1 MRSLGISLL
10 VVGLA
15 AGCATVARGP
25 SELTLDEKI
34 GQLFVYVA
42 RGGFKNEESAEWRAL
57 VHQVRDNQIGSIAWA
72 SGSSAME
79 TAFFTRKLQEMSRV
93 PLLVSADL
101 EAGPGMRF
109 LDTTSWP
116 WPMAVAAAGD
126 PDLARQEGQAVAEE
140 ARALG
145 LNQIYAPVADVNDN
159 PANPVINVRSFGE
172 DPADVARYVAAY
184 VEGVQSRGVIATVK
198 HFPGHGNAV
207 TDSHRSLP
215 VSEKSAEDL
224 NQTELVPFRAAIA
237 AGVGAVMTGH
247 LALPRIDPSPAPPRL
262 GGELENPFTQD
273 PADVTRAGTVPASL
287 SPAITG
293 LLRGELGFRGL
304 ILTDALDM
312 GGIVDHYAAAESAVR
327 AILAGA
333 DQALKSPDTDAAV
346 AGVRQAVE
354 SGRIS
359 RSRLEESVRRVL
371 EAKSR
376 VGAPA
381 PDPDRIFRTVD
392 QPSHRAL
399 SEEIARRSLT
409 LLREENGVLPL
420 TPARR
425 VLFVALTDSAPHPGD
440 DLAIALKASLG
451 APAERMTVNTRST
464 PADQQAVL
472 DAAARADVVLLALF
486 VHLESGRGSIALP
499 DSGVQLAHE
508 LLAAS
513 RPVAVLS
520 FGSPYLVSE
529 FPEMK
534 TCVLAWGGQPDAQTA
549 LARAL
554 VGQAAMTGRTPVTIP
569 GIAARGAGIRKEAT
583 RGGAGSGGRP

>member
-1 MRSLGISLL
+1 VRSALTLLL

-15 AGCATVARGP
+15 AGCATVARAP
-25 SELTLDEKI
+25 AELTLDEKI

-57 VHQVRDNQIGSIAWA
+57 VHQVRDNHVGSIAWA
-72 SGSSAME
+72 SGSTAME

-116 WPMAVAAAGD
+116 WPMALAAAGD
-126 PDLARQEGQAVAEE
+126 PDLARREGQAVAEE

-172 DPADVARYVAAY
+172 DPPDVARYVAAY
-184 VEGVQSRGVIATVK
+184 VEGAQSRGVIATVK
-198 HFPGHGNAV
+198 HFPGHGSAV

-215 VSEKSAEDL
+215 VSDKNAEDL
-224 NQTELVPFRAAIA
+224 NRTDLIPFRAAIA

-247 LALPRIDPSPAPPRL
+247 LALPQIDPTPAPPRL
-262 GGELENPFTQD
+262 GGELENPFTHD
-273 PADVTRAGTVPASL
+273 PADVTQAGTVPASL

-304 ILTDALDM
+304 VVTDALDM

-333 DQALKSPDTDAAV
+333 DQVLKSPDTDAAV

-359 RSRLEESVRRVL
+359 RARLDESVRRVL

-376 VGAPA
+376 VGDPA

-392 QPSHRAL
+392 EPKHRAL

-409 LLREENGVLPL
+409 LLREENGALPL

-425 VLFVALTDSAPHPGD
+425 VLLVALTDSAPHPGD
-440 DLAIALKASLG
+440 DLANALKPLLG
-451 APAERMTVNTRST
+451 APPERMTVNNRST
-464 PADQQAVL
+464 PAEKQAVL
-472 DAAARADVVLLALF
+472 DAAARADVILLALF

-513 RPVAVLS
+513 SPVAVLS

-534 TCVLAWGGQPDAQTA
+534 TCILAWGGQPDAQVA
-549 LARAL
+549 VARAL
-554 VGQAAMTGRTPVTIP
+554 AGEALVTGRTPVTIP
-569 GIAARGAGIRKEAT
+569 GIAARGEGIRRDAT
-583 RGGAGSGGRP
+583 GGARSSGRP